1 MSSVLYKWWPF
12 ASRPCI
18 FFFYLLVPDYLRTKY
33 DPEIE
38 DAEQRLETMA
48 TSIPADHAQVK
59 QTKCKK
65 VTVTFVEL
73 YRTLV
78 TRTLKRNEKQFELLG
93 VQVIWV
99 DWILNLY
106 LKNEMTIELCVYV
119 DVLHIFQFIG
129 SIHFDGASLN
139 IRSSQFL

>member
-12 ASRPCI
+12 ASRSCI

-48 TSIPADHAQVK
+48 TSIPTDHAQVK

-65 VTVTFVEL
+65 VTVSFAEL

-78 TRTLKRNEKQFELLG
+78 TRTLKRNKKQFELLG

-99 DWILNLY
+99 D
-106 LKNEMTIELCVYV
+106 
-119 DVLHIFQFIG
+119 
-129 SIHFDGASLN
+129 
-139 IRSSQFL
+139 